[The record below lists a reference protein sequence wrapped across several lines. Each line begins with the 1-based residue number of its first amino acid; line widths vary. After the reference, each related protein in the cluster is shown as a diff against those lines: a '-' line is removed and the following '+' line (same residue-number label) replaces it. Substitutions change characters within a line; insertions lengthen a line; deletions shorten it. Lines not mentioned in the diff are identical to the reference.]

1 MAITDLLGK
10 LNRSHLA
17 CPPASETALAYGRS
31 LGLPADVLAFYRS
44 SNGAYLHE
52 SEGGGDFQ
60 ADGRWWKWRLLP
72 VEELRDIAA
81 TYDIDE
87 TCPMA
92 DTLRQWIALVD
103 VLDSNY
109 LAVDMAPERGGQI
122 IDCFHETVGWEGY
135 HAIIAMSFTELLLRL
150 IERSDPY
157 WLEDGFPKYGAH

>member
-1 MAITDLLGK
+1 MTFADLLEQ

-31 LGLPADVLAFYRS
+31 LGLPADLLAFYRS

-52 SEGGGDFQ
+52 SKGSGDFQ
-60 ADGRWWKWRLLP
+60 VGGRWWKWRVLP

-81 TYDIDE
+81 IYGIDE

-103 VLDSNY
+103 VLDSDY
-109 LAVDMAPERGGQI
+109 LAVDVAPERSGQI
-122 IDCFHETVGWEGY
+122 IDCFHETIGWEGY
-135 HAIIAMSFTELLLRL
+135 HAIIAMSFTELLERL
-150 IERSDPY
+150 MESRDPY
-157 WLEDGFPKYGAH
+157 WLEEGAVKYGAH